1 MLVFQKYTSFR
12 HLESRSTQNCSGY
25 KLNVKLLIQRSST
38 EFSIIEALLTSHLS
52 QNSLNLNFQSLKW
65 QGGEPK
71 SACSEPCPGGSIK
84 NFQDQCCWV
93 CVKCNIDSYALNDTC
108 ISCGNGWR
116 PNVNVTGCDKIPAEI
131 IDWLSPWAL
140 VPLVFS
146 SAGICFTIFT
156 TCVFIR

>member
-1 MLVFQKYTSFR
+1 M
-12 HLESRSTQNCSGY
+12 
-25 KLNVKLLIQRSST
+25 
-38 EFSIIEALLTSHLS
+38 
-52 QNSLNLNFQSLKW
+52 KW

-71 SACSEPCPGGSIK
+71 SVCSEPCPGGSIR

-93 CVKCNIDSYALNDTC
+93 CVKCNLDSYALNDTC
-108 ISCGNGWR
+108 MPCGPGWR

-146 SAGICFTIFT
+146 SLGICFTIFT